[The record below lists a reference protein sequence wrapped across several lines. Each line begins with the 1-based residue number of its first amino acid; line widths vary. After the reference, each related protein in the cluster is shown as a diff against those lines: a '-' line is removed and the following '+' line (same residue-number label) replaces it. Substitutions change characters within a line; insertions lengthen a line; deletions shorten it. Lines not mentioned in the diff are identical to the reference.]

1 MQGDEKQPNAPLAN
15 NFRPPQPLH
24 HRPVRT
30 NIDFNVQVIPSVI
43 HLLLACVYNRANLH
57 AMCLGSEELS
67 DDEQGHILQRY
78 KKQNRSPLDSADLT
92 RVPIIPNYRN
102 IMSSIVNLSKTVRN
116 ASCFIKSLSH
126 CFGLLTCGS
135 TDLESPNVPF
145 PSRNALNRLVIC
157 LFSQ

>member
-30 NIDFNVQVIPSVI
+30 NIDFNVQVMARTV
-43 HLLLACVYNRANLH
+43 HFVLACTCNRTNYY

-78 KKQNRSPLDSADLT
+78 
-92 RVPIIPNYRN
+92 
-102 IMSSIVNLSKTVRN
+102 
-116 ASCFIKSLSH
+116 
-126 CFGLLTCGS
+126 
-135 TDLESPNVPF
+135 
-145 PSRNALNRLVIC
+145 
-157 LFSQ
+157 